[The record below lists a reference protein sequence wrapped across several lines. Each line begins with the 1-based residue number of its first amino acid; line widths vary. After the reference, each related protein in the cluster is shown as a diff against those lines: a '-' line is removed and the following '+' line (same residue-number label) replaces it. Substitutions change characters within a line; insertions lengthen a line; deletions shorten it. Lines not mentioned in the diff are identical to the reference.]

1 MDACV
6 LSWGWL
12 CLPNKETLI
21 CKLVDIKQ
29 TQCYCGFNYD
39 GFKRVS
45 DIKKYTLSFIGNIF
59 SPPFVFVLKY
69 QIQSAKKKGT
79 ISLCFQLFKYV
90 EITLGMKYT
99 KA

>member
-1 MDACV
+1 M
-6 LSWGWL
+6 S
-12 CLPNKETLI
+12 PNKESLI

-45 DIKKYTLSFIGNIF
+45 DIKKYTLSFTGNIF
-59 SPPFVFVLKY
+59 SPPLVFVLKY
-69 QIQSAKKKGT
+69 QSEKKKGT

-99 KA
+99 KLSNNHNDNIIGVF